1 MEGSTNAD
9 IYLLNALAEKIGS
22 AQKRKIKRKN
32 NMLIK
37 AKTLNGYKLNSR
49 DGEIG
54 KVKEFYFDDRYWT
67 VRYLIADTGSWLT
80 GRQVLISPYAL
91 GDVIQEEETIAV
103 NLTKKQIEGS
113 PSPDSDKPV
122 SRQYETEYYGYY
134 GLPMYWGGLY
144 RWGSYP
150 YVEHDHKR
158 WGKAAKIEKAWDSH
172 LRSTQEVS
180 GYNIH
185 AADGMIGHV
194 VDFIVD
200 DESWAIRYLVIN
212 THNWWPGKKLLISP
226 QWIDLVSWS
235 EKKVFTKLS
244 RESIKQAPEYTE
256 ESLLTR
262 DFESALYIHY
272 KREGYWVEEPAA
284 KVYSH

>member
-1 MEGSTNAD
+1 
-9 IYLLNALAEKIGS
+9 
-22 AQKRKIKRKN
+22 
-32 NMLIK
+32 
-37 AKTLNGYKLNSR
+37 
-49 DGEIG
+49 
-54 KVKEFYFDDRYWT
+54 
-67 VRYLIADTGSWLT
+67 
-80 GRQVLISPYAL
+80 
-91 GDVIQEEETIAV
+91 
-103 NLTKKQIEGS
+103 
-113 PSPDSDKPV
+113 
-122 SRQYETEYYGYY
+122 
-134 GLPMYWGGLY
+134 
-144 RWGSYP
+144 
-150 YVEHDHKR
+150 VEHDHKR
-158 WGKAAKIEKAWDSH
+158 WDKAAKIEKAWDSH

-200 DESWAIRYLVIN
+200 DESWAIRYLIIN

-272 KREGYWVEEPAA
+272 KREGYWAEEPAA